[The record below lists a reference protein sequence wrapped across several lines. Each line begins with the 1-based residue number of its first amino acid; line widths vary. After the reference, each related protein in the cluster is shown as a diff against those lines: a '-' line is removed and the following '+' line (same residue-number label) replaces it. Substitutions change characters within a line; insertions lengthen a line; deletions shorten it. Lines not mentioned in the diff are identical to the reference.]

1 MSSDLTTSLF
11 MPKFDPQPIVA
22 EVLAADATA
31 TTYLLNCRQGADQC
45 GIFDNTLVVGPWASK
60 TVSPGAATT
69 GELNY
74 RITDSYN
81 PWLYSIECQMSHT
94 VPLECTT
101 TNSGGNDED
110 RQTATFTGTEAI
122 EEELHIT
129 VTFTQVII
137 TAGQELL
144 IPTSSASETSEAGH
158 TSKTA
163 PPETT
168 PSETTPSE
176 TAPTTSTP
184 AFTIHPS
191 SNAAR
196 TDTASSSASTP
207 EETSGGV
214 SYVARGFTAIA
225 LAGFAA
231 MMVQY

>member
-1 MSSDLTTSLF
+1 MPSELTTSLL
-11 MPKFDPQPIVA
+11 MPGFDSQLLVA

-31 TTYLLNCRQGADQC
+31 TTYLLNCRQGSDQC
-45 GIFDNTLVVGPWASK
+45 GIFDNTLIVGPWASK
-60 TVSPGAATT
+60 TLPPGAAST

-74 RITDSYN
+74 RIIESIN

-94 VPLECTT
+94 VPLACTT

-122 EEELHIT
+122 EDELHIT
-129 VTFTQVII
+129 MTFSSVVI

-144 IPTSSASETSEAGH
+144 VSTTSTSETSETGH

-168 PSETTPSE
+168 PSEA
-176 TAPTTSTP
+176 APTTSTP
-184 AFTIHPS
+184 AGTIHPS
-191 SNAAR
+191 SSATR

-214 SYVARGFTAIA
+214 SFAARGFAAVA

-231 MMVQY
+231 MMVQC